1 MNYKHNILIK
11 HLHVS
16 ETKEKE
22 DTITTNLENLR
33 KGIWDNNDWM
43 FKHQKEIQAEL
54 EKLWKVIVIE

>member
-1 MNYKHNILIK
+1 MIK